1 MLTGKKEEHRDIAAI
16 GLKTIIA
23 EIPAGSHN
31 VATSVSAIIASKT
44 IEGAS
49 SKVGSGGPPLAG

>member
-16 GLKTIIA
+16 GLKTVIA
-23 EIPAGSHN
+23 EIPAGSHLN
-31 VATSVSAIIASKT
+31 VATSVSTIIASKM

-49 SKVGSGGPPLAG
+49 SKVGV